1 MKKILFVALSMG
13 AVAGT
18 ASASTRDLQRL
29 AAQFGVDGSTCG
41 LEKSTIPEL
50 CYFRQRDLAALV
62 QSTSDD
68 LGDDAHSA
76 TPRRRCN
83 HGRAQQHVRIL
94 IQRRRRRQPNRGNG
108 PRGNDNI

>member
-50 CYFRQRDLAALV
+50 CYFRCGEV
-62 QSTSDD
+62 F
-68 LGDDAHSA
+68 SA
-76 TPRRRCN
+76 MCTVHEVLR
-83 HGRAQQHVRIL
+83 VIL
-94 IQRRRRRQPNRGNG
+94 TNEEEGTFTKCASASGANVSIKGNLCG
-108 PRGNDNI
+108 

>member
-50 CYFRQRDLAALV
+50 CYFRCGEV
-62 QSTSDD
+62 F
-68 LGDDAHSA
+68 SA
-76 TPRRRCN
+76 MCTVHTNEEEGTFTKCASASGAN
-83 HGRAQQHVRIL
+83 VSIK
-94 IQRRRRRQPNRGNG
+94 GNLCG
-108 PRGNDNI
+108 